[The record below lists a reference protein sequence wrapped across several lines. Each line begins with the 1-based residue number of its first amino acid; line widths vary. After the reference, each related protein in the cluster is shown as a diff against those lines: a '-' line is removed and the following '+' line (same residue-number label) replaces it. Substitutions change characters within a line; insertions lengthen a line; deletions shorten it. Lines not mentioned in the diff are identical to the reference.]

1 MLIILHYIMGS
12 LLSHIEMD
20 SEIVEKDITIVD
32 NNPYKYVIKTY
43 HGLAFKCYKDG
54 NMIPVEY

>member
-1 MLIILHYIMGS
+1 MGN

-20 SEIVEKDITIVD
+20 SEIVEKNILNAD
-32 NNPYKYVIKTY
+32 NNPHKYVIKTY